1 MKNQLIRHGDLALK
15 LINSLPADL
24 TETKTKVLITGS
36 HGNHHTIDKGKVYF
50 KKVDDFVFG
59 YLFAK
64 KTTLDHP
71 EHGKVKLTDGV
82 YELRKQNEI
91 RHDGLK
97 PVID

>member
-1 MKNQLIRHGDLALK
+1 MKYKTIRHGDIALK
-15 LINSLPADL
+15 QIDQLPKDL
-24 TETKTKVLITGS
+24 VETKTKILISGS

-59 YLFAK
+59 YLVAK
-64 KTTLDHP
+64 GTILNHT
-71 EHGKVKLTDGV
+71 EHGKVKLPNGI